1 MMGIT
6 FYYDFG
12 SFLGLSLSEL
22 SFIRIPF
29 ISGRSGA
36 TRPGTTK
43 KIDLEET
50 RSKNQYV
57 PYGHRSNVNDWIPTV
72 TDLNNSEDSSLMAI
86 WQSLSPEEKM
96 AQFAY
101 EGSTRPYFTSF
112 VPSSI
117 TTTTSISPNTRSE
130 LTQLEDHSNLDS
142 GNSTPTLSSGISSSS
157 STSTSTLCTPDTSP
171 TSTTHPTGSE
181 RMNALFD
188 DDDVGIEKM
197 ISLLTSD
204 VNITQDQ
211 RSTMAD
217 TVKCYRRHD
226 ELMLWVDRE
235 GQDRGVKLILEE
247 GRRRWAI
254 WKEV

>member
-6 FYYDFG
+6 FYNDFG
-12 SFLGLSLSEL
+12 SFLGLSLSKL

-36 TRPGTTK
+36 TRPVTIK
-43 KIDLEET
+43 NIDLKET
-50 RSKNQYV
+50 RSKTQYDSYR
-57 PYGHRSNVNDWIPTV
+57 PEFNVNDFTPTD
-72 TDLNNSEDSSLMAI
+72 TDFNNSEDSSLVAI

-101 EGSTRPYFTSF
+101 EGSTHPYFTSF

-117 TTTTSISPNTRSE
+117 ASTGTRLNTKSDP
-130 LTQLEDHSNLDS
+130 TQFEDHSNLDS
-142 GNSTPTLSSGISSSS
+142 GNTTPTSSSGISSSS
-157 STSTSTLCTPDTSP
+157 STSTSTLCTSDTSP
-171 TSTTHPTGSE
+171 TSAPHPTGSE

-188 DDDVGIEKM
+188 DDDAGIEKM
-197 ISLLTSD
+197 ILSLTSD
-204 VNITQDQ
+204 
-211 RSTMAD
+211 
-217 TVKCYRRHD
+217 
-226 ELMLWVDRE
+226 VDRE
-235 GQDRGVKLILEE
+235 GQERGVKLILEE